1 MDAGFLNRYDLKLS
15 FSSSI
20 SLQESFNFKPNEL
33 KKKCETLSRCV
44 SQDNLEPNILLDPE
58 AKFINSVERNVSVSA
73 YLWIP
78 HITDDCN
85 DRQQR

>member
-15 FSSSI
+15 FASSI
-20 SLQESFNFKPNEL
+20 SLQESFNFKL

-58 AKFINSVERNVSVSA
+58 AKFINSVERIVSLFA
-73 YLWIP
+73 YLQVP
-78 HITDDCN
+78 HITVDCN